1 MILNIQK
8 SNLEGENFNMYM
20 TEDHCKDKVFLQGNN
35 FRNSECKNVSMK
47 YYQINNPVLEMSPY
61 CKYFGNL

>member
-1 MILNIQK
+1 
-8 SNLEGENFNMYM
+8 MYM

-47 YYQINNPVLEMSPY
+47 YNQINNPVLEMSPY